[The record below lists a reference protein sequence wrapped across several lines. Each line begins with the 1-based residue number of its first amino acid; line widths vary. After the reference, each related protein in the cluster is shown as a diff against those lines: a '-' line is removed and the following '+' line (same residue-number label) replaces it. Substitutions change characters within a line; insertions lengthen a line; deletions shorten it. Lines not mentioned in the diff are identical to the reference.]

1 MARVTEKDRVK
12 RWQSRVDAANRA
24 YEEWEQDYNVNKLE
38 KYYAGCQWKESD
50 KDHYTINMVFPT
62 IEIKL
67 PSLMFNKPVAHFSVK
82 PSRAEDVGSHLDL
95 RAKFLEDTA
104 NHFVQNDNSG
114 FRDETLLCTKE
125 SFYRFGVTEVGYS
138 ANFVDNPNAG
148 KPVLSE
154 TTKEPLK
161 DAEGQDVMAPPYIIE
176 NELIYIRRIPAK
188 QFRVPASSKNRLD
201 KNDWCGYYEWVY
213 ASDIRRNPFYANRL
227 KIKANGHIDPKY
239 ASEADRETDMEERK
253 DGMVKIWKV
262 WDIRRR
268 VKHVFP
274 DGADFFLTEDEPFRE
289 LPFADIKF
297 HELLDQYY
305 PLPYV
310 SQLISV
316 QDELNETRDMQR
328 VHRRR
333 FARRYE
339 VREGAVDDDELAKLE
354 GPAIDG
360 QYVVVKQQGAIQP
373 IPDAALDRA
382 VAMNVPA
389 TKEDFM
395 MISSVGGEQRGVSDS
410 DTATQANIIASNA
423 NIRNSFSREIVA
435 KYLSKVIRLI
445 VITAREK
452 MSLPWFLKTMVDPK
466 SMGAAQE
473 AQMTGMLWQEVTS
486 TDIGDMDFEVQIDVE
501 SLAPDSEDR
510 RREMWNQVLALFGN
524 PTLIMVMLT
533 SDTILRKT
541 LAFYGIKNDREVN
554 EIRNGMQQ
562 IMQMQM
568 MMQAGVPPAVAG
580 GGGEPGPPPDSQIRN
595 GVESKARGG
604 KPPAKG

>member
-1 MARVTEKDRVK
+1 MARVTEKDRVAV
-12 RWQSRVDAANRA
+12 WQSRINSANKA
-24 YEEWEQDYNVNKLE
+24 YEEWESRYNINKLE
-38 KYYAGCQWKESD
+38 KYYAGQQWGESD

-154 TTKEPLK
+154 TSKEPLK
-161 DAEGQDVMAPPYIIE
+161 DSEGQDVMAPPYIIE

-201 KNDWCGYYEWVY
+201 KNDWVGYFEWVY
-213 ASDIRRNPFYANRL
+213 ASDIRRNQFYANRL

-239 ASEADRETDMEERK
+239 SSETERDSDLEERK
-253 DGMVKIWKV
+253 DGMVKVWKV
-262 WDIRRR
+262 WDIRRH
-268 VKHVFP
+268 VKHVFA
-274 DGADFFLTEDEPFRE
+274 DGAEFFLIEGEPFRE

-297 HELLDQYY
+297 HEMLDQYY

-316 QDELNETRDMQR
+316 QDELNETRDSQR
-328 VHRRR
+328 IHRRR

-360 QYVVVKQQGAIQP
+360 QYVIVKTQGAIQP

-423 NIRNSFSREIVA
+423 NIRNSFSREIVS
-435 KYLSKVIRLI
+435 KYLAKVIRLI
-445 VITAREK
+445 VITARDK
-452 MSLPWFLKTMVDPK
+452 MTLPWFLKSMVDPK

-473 AQMTGMLWQEVTS
+473 AQMVGMLWQEVTS

-568 MMQAGVPPAVAG
+568 MMQAGVPGGVAQ